1 MNFDLPKNVRFILD
15 RFNDAGYAAYV
26 VGGPTRDLLRGVMPS
41 DYDVTTNAKPDE
53 IKALFSD
60 IKTVDTGIKHG
71 TVTLVIGG
79 EPYEVTTYRIDGEY
93 LDARHPSGVE
103 FTDRLE
109 LDLLR
114 RDFTMNAIAY
124 NPRVGLVDTTSGISD
139 IENRVIRC
147 VGEAH
152 LRFSED
158 ALRILRALRF
168 SATLGFEIEERTAEA
183 IFALKANLD
192 LVSRERIYTELKKM
206 LAGSYLPSVIRSF
219 MPVLS
224 HIIPEWEGINDPCSI
239 KFTSD
244 FTVNLV
250 SLFALAG
257 VDGKTFEGRMREL
270 RADNATVN
278 LGASALDA
286 QRRFS
291 FNKKEDFIALSLAL
305 GQEYARAA
313 CRVAIA
319 IGTADVSA
327 YDTLEDILSKTPIT
341 LKQLDISGDDL
352 VSLGYRGAEIK
363 KTLNA
368 LLADVAYG
376 RTKNEK
382 NTLLGVAKEAKDNI
396 M

>member
-41 DYDVTTNAKPDE
+41 DYDVTTNAKPSE
-53 IKALFSD
+53 IKTLFSD

-71 TVTLVIGG
+71 TVTLVIDG

-103 FTDRLE
+103 FTDKLE

-124 NPRVGLVDTTSGISD
+124 NPRVGLVDTTGGISD
-139 IENRVIRC
+139 IEGKVIRC

-168 SATLGFEIEERTAEA
+168 SATLGFDIEERTAEA
-183 IFALKANLD
+183 IFALKSNLA
-192 LVSRERIYTELKKM
+192 LVSRERIYTELRKM
-206 LAGSYLPSVIRSF
+206 LAGDYLSSVVGAF
-219 MPVLS
+219 LPVLAF
-224 HIIPEWEGINDPCSI
+224 IIPEWESI
-239 KFTSD
+239 KNPRSIKYTAD
-244 FTVNLV
+244 FTVNLIA
-250 SLFALAG
+250 LFATAG
-257 VDGKTFEGRMREL
+257 AKGDAYAERMREL

-278 LGASALDA
+278 IGVAVLSALDK
-286 QRRFS
+286 FS
-291 FNKKEDFIALSLAL
+291 FDEKRGLISLSLAL
-305 GQEYARAA
+305 GQELARVA

-319 IGTADVSA
+319 IGTADASA
-327 YDTLEDILSKTPIT
+327 YDMLEDILSKTPIT

-352 VSLGYRGAEIK
+352 VSLGYRGADIK

-368 LLADVAYG
+368 LLSEVAFG
-376 RTKNEK
+376 RLENK
-382 NTLLGVAKEAKDNI
+382 KEALLKVARESKK
-396 M
+396 